1 MGREKLQETPLTPV
15 FLIIGMDVG
24 HLPSPTPIN
33 ERDSS
38 SEVDMI
44 VEHLPPP
51 PPYENAPRHR
61 AQDVYGLY
69 TPLRPYIIVLTHT
82 KACFSD

>member
-15 FLIIGMDVG
+15 YLIIGMDVG

-33 ERDSS
+33 ERDGS

-44 VEHLPPP
+44 VEHLPSP
-51 PPYENAPRHR
+51 
-61 AQDVYGLY
+61 
-69 TPLRPYIIVLTHT
+69 TP
-82 KACFSD
+82 

>member
-15 FLIIGMDVG
+15 YLIIGMDVG

-38 SEVDMI
+38 SEVDLD
-44 VEHLPPP
+44 VEHLPIPHP
-51 PPYENAPRHR
+51 MR
-61 AQDVYGLY
+61 
-69 TPLRPYIIVLTHT
+69 TPHGIALKMFMDYVLH
-82 KACFSD
+82 FVHISSP

>member
-15 FLIIGMDVG
+15 YLIIGMDVG

-38 SEVDMI
+38 SEVDLD
-44 VEHLPPP
+44 VGHLPSPT
-51 PPYENAPRHR
+51 
-61 AQDVYGLY
+61 L
-69 TPLRPYIIVLTHT
+69 
-82 KACFSD
+82 